1 MFSIRNLKQFFH
13 TYILITLRNNNV
25 SNVTIIIF
33 GYIFITAL
41 HKAGRGVFASHN
53 SVVLL
58 AIYSYFLL
66 NYLYPLTTYPSTD
79 GIGIHRFAINTR

>member
-41 HKAGRGVFASHN
+41 HKAVRGV
-53 SVVLL
+53 LRL
-58 AIYSYFLL
+58 AQFCCPPGDLFIFLIEL
-66 NYLYPLTTYPSTD
+66 PLSTYHLPQ
-79 GIGIHRFAINTR
+79 H